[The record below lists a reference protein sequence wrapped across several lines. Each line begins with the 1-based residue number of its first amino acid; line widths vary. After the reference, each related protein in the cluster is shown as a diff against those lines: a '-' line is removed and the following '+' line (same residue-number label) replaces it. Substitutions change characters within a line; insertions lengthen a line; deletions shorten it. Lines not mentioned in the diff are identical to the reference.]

1 MDMKQFIGVLVTL
14 FALVLLYPGIWLLQ
28 IGNDLVSEGNKQ

>member
-1 MDMKQFIGVLVTL
+1 MRQLFGVIVTL